1 MATII
6 KIKRTTGATAP
17 SGLNQ
22 GELAYVYDTSQTTGP
37 TLDSGTYFS
46 ARFGLAL
53 TTSFTEYL
61 ILEIGSSTDSYR
73 S

>member
-22 GELAYVYDTSQTTGP
+22 GELAYVYDT
-37 TLDSGTYFS
+37 
-46 ARFGLAL
+46 
-53 TTSFTEYL
+53 
-61 ILEIGSSTDSYR
+61 GSSSTGAGGSGLR
-73 S
+73 LSLIHI